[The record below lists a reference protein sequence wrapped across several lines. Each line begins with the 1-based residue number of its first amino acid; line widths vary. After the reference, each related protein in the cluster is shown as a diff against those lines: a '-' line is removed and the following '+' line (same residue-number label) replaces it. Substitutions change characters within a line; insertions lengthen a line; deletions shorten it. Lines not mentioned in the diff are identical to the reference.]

1 MGRGLRRYQRAI
13 LLPLR
18 LMGHSQEDKIEYNK
32 DCERCSQYSFRIVG
46 HRDEVSILSGSPT
59 FSMQRIA
66 PRQDATLRYSDAK
79 DCIRPRSASQ
89 VKNEIKI
96 CSRASRGRRQ
106 ARCTSKIILHQ
117 KNPLHSCLPRHL
129 RSDSEVKKRIASRAP
144 PAPYELWTPNTRSI
158 CRAIIFYK
166 LHLI

>member
-1 MGRGLRRYQRAI
+1 MPLYNKDLIFSRHSLCYIGCVVSALPTVWACLLIEKGMSRTRGRGLRRYQRAV

-18 LMGHSQEDKIEYNK
+18 LMGHSQEDKIEYN
-32 DCERCSQYSFRIVG
+32 
-46 HRDEVSILSGSPT
+46 
-59 FSMQRIA
+59 
-66 PRQDATLRYSDAK
+66 
-79 DCIRPRSASQ
+79 
-89 VKNEIKI
+89 NEIKI